1 MNRSPVPSFRGRD
14 EAVEPP
20 TFWDT
25 PRKVRKGHDMTRD
38 VVHTAIDVGTSK
50 VSTLVA
56 HRHLNGDVDVL
67 GVGIAQSAGL
77 RKGVVVNI
85 QEAQE
90 AIQNS
95 VTEAKRSAGVNFTSA
110 YVSVSGSH
118 IEVFPR
124 WGSLRSMMYNS
135 PLSPSEIDR
144 AVDAAYPAELPPENQ
159 VLHLIPRLYT
169 VDGLRG
175 VRNPVGMHAQRL
187 DVETLCVV
195 GQTAPIQNLVT
206 AVENAKISVKALVA
220 PAVSTGEAVLS
231 RDEGEMGVTVV
242 DIGGGATTVSVY
254 QQGCLWN
261 AAVLP
266 LGGYQFTTDLAV
278 ALNTPYDTAEEVKLR
293 HGLATLDTI
302 DDDNVEIQAF
312 GDRRTV
318 RVERRVI
325 SRYLHDRAEELFR
338 LVGIKVKG
346 FGFPAFPP
354 AGIVLTGGGANLPGI
369 DRVARRI
376 LGTPVR
382 IGSPTGINGLP
393 EGMQDPA
400 YVATAGA
407 LLQGIRHLSSI
418 DSVRKEGRRLNRDNG
433 YTQFNAG
440 PLNWLRE
447 RVRKVAL

>member
-1 MNRSPVPSFRGRD
+1 
-14 EAVEPP
+14 
-20 TFWDT
+20 
-25 PRKVRKGHDMTRD
+25 MTRD
-38 VVHTAIDVGTSK
+38 TVHTAIDVGTSK
-50 VSTLVA
+50 VSTLIA
-56 HRHLNGDVDVL
+56 HRHMNGEVEVL
-67 GVGIAQSAGL
+67 GVGLAPSAGL

-85 QEAQE
+85 QEAQD
-90 AIQNS
+90 AIHNS
-95 VTEAKRSAGVNFTSA
+95 VAEAKRSAGINFTSA

-118 IEVFPR
+118 IEVSPR

-135 PLSPSEIDR
+135 PLSPSEIGR
-144 AVDAAYPAELPPENQ
+144 AVDAAYPAELPPEKQ
-159 VLHLIPRLYT
+159 VLHLIPRLYA

-187 DVETLCVV
+187 DVETLCIV
-195 GQTAPIQNLVT
+195 GQTALIQNLVT
-206 AVENAKISVKALVA
+206 AVENTKINVRALVA
-220 PAVSTGEAVLS
+220 SPVSIGEAAVTK
-231 RDEGEMGVTVV
+231 DEEEMGVTLV

-293 HGLATLDTI
+293 HGQATLDTI

-325 SRYLHDRAEELFR
+325 SRYLHDRAEELFH
-338 LVGIKVKG
+338 LVGIKVRS

-382 IGSPTGINGLP
+382 IGSPIGIDGLP

-400 YVATAGA
+400 YVASAGA
-407 LLQGIRHLSSI
+407 LLRGIRYLSSI
-418 DSVRKEGRRLNRDNG
+418 DSVRKEGRRLNINSG
-433 YTQFNAG
+433 YAHFNTG

>member
-1 MNRSPVPSFRGRD
+1 
-14 EAVEPP
+14 
-20 TFWDT
+20 
-25 PRKVRKGHDMTRD
+25 MTRD
-38 VVHTAIDVGTSK
+38 IVHTAIDVGTSK
-50 VSTLVA
+50 VSTLIA
-56 HRHLNGDVDVL
+56 HRHMNGDVEVL
-67 GVGIAQSAGL
+67 GVGLAPSVGL

-85 QEAQE
+85 QEAQD
-90 AIQNS
+90 AIHNS
-95 VTEAKRSAGVNFTSA
+95 VAEAKRSAGANFTSA

-118 IEVFPR
+118 SEVFPR

-135 PLSPSEIDR
+135 PLSTSEIGR
-144 AVDAAYPAELPPENQ
+144 AVDAAYPAELPPEKQ
-159 VLHLIPRLYT
+159 VLHLIPRLYA

-206 AVENAKISVKALVA
+206 AVENTKTNVRALVA
-220 PAVSTGEAVLS
+220 SSVSIGEAALT
-231 RDEGEMGVTVV
+231 RDEEEMGVTVV

-266 LGGYQFTTDLAV
+266 VGGYQFTTDLAV

-293 HGLATLDTI
+293 HGQATLDTI
-302 DDDNVEIQAF
+302 DDENVEIQAF

-338 LVGIKVKG
+338 LVGIKVRG

-382 IGSPTGINGLP
+382 IGGPIGIDGLP
-393 EGMQDPA
+393 EGMQGPA
-400 YVATAGA
+400 YVASAGA
-407 LLQGIRHLSSI
+407 LLRGIRHLSSI
-418 DSVRKEGRRLNRDNG
+418 DSVRKEDRRLNRNSG
-433 YTQFNAG
+433 YGQFNAG